1 MLRRIIHQYKR
12 MLFGGTLLTLTLYY
26 ALYAMD
32 QFDAGMVERL
42 QTPEGL
48 IAIAVL
54 SFGFIALCTALL
66 AAFTPRFLDVIEVLL
81 ISLALTALIVSVL
94 ERIMPPLMALIG
106 PNLPKPRDLTHWGE
120 VAGWAE
126 WSILFA
132 CFCLVCRFSIGP
144 CPDWMRSNAGPYR
157 GRFTSPEPPEEAWK
171 LLYPLPGQLDRYF
184 YPESTVSAAPEGIS
198 ADFMLQR
205 KGEAPHLV
213 TVHDY
218 MPGRQISMEMNF
230 WDPDGKAAFPARGGT
245 LSFTLSPDPGGG
257 SKISWQETVRG
268 AYPMLRLGLALS
280 CIAREANDGYA
291 ARANGRPDRSLLAT
305 GTPQM
310 PPR

>member
-12 MLFGGTLLTLTLYY
+12 MLFGGTLLTLTLCF

-81 ISLALTALIVSVL
+81 ISLALTALIVTVL

-120 VAGWAE
+120 VAAWAE

-171 LLYPLPGQLDRYF
+171 LLYPLPGQLERYF
-184 YPESTVSAAPEGIS
+184 YPDSIVSAAPRGAAPISCFKEKAISRIWSRFTIIGRDGRSAWNLRFGIPMGKRPSERS
-198 ADFMLQR
+198 AAHCFLRSVPARMAAAR
-205 KGEAPHLV
+205 S
-213 TVHDY
+213 
-218 MPGRQISMEMNF
+218 PGRKPS
-230 WDPDGKAAFPARGGT
+230 AAHIRCCASAWR
-245 LSFTLSPDPGGG
+245 
-257 SKISWQETVRG
+257 
-268 AYPMLRLGLALS
+268 
-280 CIAREANDGYA
+280 
-291 ARANGRPDRSLLAT
+291 
-305 GTPQM
+305 
-310 PPR
+310 